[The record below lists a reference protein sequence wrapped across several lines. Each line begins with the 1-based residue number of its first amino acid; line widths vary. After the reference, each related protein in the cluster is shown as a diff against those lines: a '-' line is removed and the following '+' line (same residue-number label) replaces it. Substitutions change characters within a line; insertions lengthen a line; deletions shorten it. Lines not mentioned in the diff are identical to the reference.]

1 MISEHNEQT
10 IDFYF
15 MIIQVIKCYKELSF
29 LYLLTLMLKRRS
41 KAEDGSPKPRKTTPR
56 M

>member
-15 MIIQVIKCYKELSF
+15 ITIQLIKSYKELSF
-29 LYLLTLMLKRRS
+29 LTFADVDVK
-41 KAEDGSPKPRKTTPR
+41 EDNEA
-56 M
+56 